1 MKIAMLEPL
10 GVKQELI
17 DDLTKR
23 LKKEG
28 HEFTAYD
35 NVTKD
40 VEELKRRAK
49 DADVII
55 IANNPL
61 PGEVIRSAE
70 KLKFISVAFTGIDH
84 VDKAACLEKGI
95 KVSNAAGYCTDSV
108 AELVIGLII
117 CRLRNIVECNT
128 LVREGRTKDGYVGN
142 ELLGKTVGV
151 VGTGAIGRRTA
162 QLLKAF
168 DCKLLGFDKY
178 PSKAAEEIGIEHVTL
193 EELLKK
199 SDIITLHTPLMEETR
214 FLINEDRLK
223 LMKPS
228 AVLINC
234 ARGEVIDIQAAAKA
248 LKEKR
253 IAGAAID
260 VFEAEPPLPLDHV
273 LLDTDN
279 TVLTPHIAFATKESI
294 VRRAQLTFDN
304 IYSWM
309 DGNQINA
316 ML

>member
-17 DDLTKR
+17 DELSKK
-23 LKKEG
+23 LKEEG
-28 HEFTAYD
+28 HEFVAYD
-35 NVTKD
+35 DVTRD
-40 VEELKRRAK
+40 VEELKNRSRG
-49 DADVII
+49 ADVII

-70 KLKFISVAFTGIDH
+70 NLKFISVAFTGIDH
-84 VDKAACLEKGI
+84 IDKAACMEKGI
-95 KVSNAAGYCTDSV
+95 KVSNAAGYCSDSV

-117 CRLRNIVECNT
+117 CKLRNIVECNT
-128 LVREGRTKDGYVGN
+128 VVRQGKTKDGLVGN
-142 ELLGKTVGV
+142 ELLRKTVGI

-168 DCKLLGFDKY
+168 DCRLLGFDKY
-178 PSKAAEEIGIEHVTL
+178 PSKAAEELGIQYMEL
-193 EELLKK
+193 DELLKE
-199 SDIITLHTPLMEETR
+199 SDIVTLHTPLIEETR
-214 FLINEDRLK
+214 FLINAERLS
-223 LMKPS
+223 LMKPG
-228 AVLINC
+228 ALLINC
-234 ARGEVIDIQAAAKA
+234 ARGEIIDIQAAAKA

-253 IAGAAID
+253 LAGAAID
-260 VFEAEPPLPLDHV
+260 VFEVEPPLPSDHI
-273 LLDTDN
+273 LADTDN
-279 TVLTPHIAFATKESI
+279 TILTPHIAFATKESI

-309 DGNQINA
+309 DGKQINS

>member
-1 MKIAMLEPL
+1 M
-10 GVKQELI
+10 
-17 DDLTKR
+17 
-23 LKKEG
+23 
-28 HEFTAYD
+28 
-35 NVTKD
+35 
-40 VEELKRRAK
+40 
-49 DADVII
+49 
-55 IANNPL
+55 
-61 PGEVIRSAE
+61 
-70 KLKFISVAFTGIDH
+70 
-84 VDKAACLEKGI
+84 DKAACLEKGI

-128 LVREGRTKDGYVGN
+128 LVREGGTKDGYVGN

-199 SDIITLHTPLMEETR
+199 SDIITLHTPLIEETR

-279 TVLTPHIAFATKESI
+279 TVLTPHVAFATKESI

>member
-17 DDLTKR
+17 DELSKR
-23 LKKEG
+23 LKDEG
-28 HEFTAYD
+28 HEFVTYHD
-35 NVTKD
+35 VTKNI
-40 VEELKRRAK
+40 EELKKRASG
-49 DADVII
+49 ADVII

-61 PGEVIRSAE
+61 PGEVIRSVNN
-70 KLKFISVAFTGIDH
+70 LQFISVAFTGIDH
-84 VDKAACLEKGI
+84 IDKAACMEKGI

-117 CRLRNIVECNT
+117 CKLRNIVECNT
-128 LVREGRTKDGYVGN
+128 VVRQGKTKDGLVGN
-142 ELLGKTVGV
+142 ELLGKTVGI

-178 PSKAAEEIGIEHVTL
+178 PSKAAQELGILHVSL
-193 EELLKK
+193 DELLKD
-199 SDIITLHTPLMEETR
+199 SDIVTLHTPLMEETR
-214 FLINEDRLK
+214 FLINEEK
-223 LMKPS
+223 INLMKPG
-228 AVLINC
+228 ALLINC

-248 LKEKR
+248 LKEKKLT
-253 IAGAAID
+253 GAAID
-260 VFEAEPPLPLDHV
+260 VFEVEPPLPLNHV

-279 TVLTPHIAFATKESI
+279 TILTPHIAFATKESI

-309 DGNQINA
+309 DGKQINI